1 MDTTTNVGNIEY
13 LGQFPSPQTDP
24 KIKKTEAYGVA
35 WGRAIWTSAERST
48 FSTAFDSDYERI
60 KENVKFARGE
70 HSIEQFKA
78 RAIPSETEYITLN
91 YSISTPLPKMLRI
104 TKQNIYNHPYKPQ
117 VKPYDSIVQTK
128 YEEEKNRVL
137 GKMAIANQVD
147 QLVAAGVA
155 PPELKLDERISSS
168 PRDQKE
174 AQAYLETTFQVL
186 EAIALEKIIR
196 HGFTK
201 NKMPSIE
208 KKMVRDLVENATIAV
223 KAYSDE
229 NYQFKARHIDLLDI
243 ITSYCEMD
251 DFSDMTH
258 VGARKFITVGEFR
271 ERMSGRLSEQQI
283 FEIARQNIGN
293 RVNETGDFKFPNKN
307 YFYELSNEERRAI
320 ESVMI
325 ELFDFECLESDKTTY
340 KQKELETG
348 GYDFVKKSAG
358 YKGTSPKTKAVS
370 GSIEKIYAGTW
381 VVNTDYMLDWGIK
394 PNVVRKIREGV
405 YEEKPCFSYIIR
417 KPNMIEMKNTS
428 MCEEV
433 IPHIEQMIVYS
444 IKLQHFIAVAPPPG
458 FIINTAALTAALPGM
473 GMDNYKP
480 ADAAEITRVLG
491 NSYYSSITEDGEQ
504 LLLNQLPIQYNP
516 ANFGEGVITLVELY
530 NVELAKVKDILGL
543 NQSVDASQPDE
554 RTAVAAQQMAFTAHK
569 SSIKEYQDVYLDVVD
584 EIAER
589 AAYIGQMA
597 IQSNKTPE
605 DIKQLLS
612 TPEFKALKMKEV
624 GELMF
629 NTEIKMLP
637 DAQQK
642 RSMIEKVGFAVQ
654 QGTLD
659 MGAAMMLE
667 NLIEEDLEKAQVMF
681 KRYEEDLAEKKKIE
695 AQEASQMIIQQQQAK
710 AQAEAQRDQLSAQY
724 KLQEIQAEKDL
735 ELRNEKERE
744 EERRKTEAVILD
756 GKKELLRLQAD
767 LEFKYGKDDKKE
779 DSPNRA
785 APPSP
790 KTDVTT

>member
-1 MDTTTNVGNIEY
+1 MDTTKNVGNIEY
-13 LGQFPSPQTDP
+13 LGEFPSPQNDP
-24 KIKKTEAYGVA
+24 KIKKTESYGVA
-35 WGRAIWTSAERST
+35 WASSIWRSAEKST
-48 FSTAFDSDYERI
+48 YSVAFDNDYERI

-70 HSIEQFKA
+70 HSIDQFKS
-78 RAIPSETEYITLN
+78 RAIPSETEYITID
-91 YSISTPLPKMLRI
+91 YSVSTPLPKMLRI
-104 TKQNIYNHPYKPQ
+104 TRQNIYNHPYKPQ
-117 VKPYDSIVQTK
+117 VKPYDSIVETK
-128 YEEEKNRVL
+128 YEEEKNKVL
-137 GKMAIANQVD
+137 GRMVIANQID
-147 QLVAAGVA
+147 ELVSSGVV
-155 PPELKLDERISSS
+155 PEEIKLDNRISSS

-174 AQAYLETTFQVL
+174 AKAYLDTTFQVM

-196 HGFTK
+196 HGFDA
-201 NKMPSIE
+201 NNMPSIE

-223 KAYSDE
+223 KAYADE
-229 NYQFKARHIDLLDI
+229 NQEFKIEHLDLLDI

-271 ERMSGRLSEQQI
+271 ERMSGRIGEQEI
-283 FEIARQNIGN
+283 FEIAKQNIGN
-293 RVNETGDFKFPNKN
+293 RVNKTGDFRFPNKN
-307 YFYELSNEERRAI
+307 YFHELTNSERRAI

-340 KQKELETG
+340 KEKELDTG
-348 GYDFVKKSAG
+348 GFDFSKKSAD
-358 YKGTSPKTKAVS
+358 YKGTSPKTKSVS
-370 GSIEKIYAGTW
+370 GYIEKIYAGTW
-381 VVNTDYMLDWGIK
+381 VVDTNYMLEWGMK
-394 PNVVRKIREGV
+394 PNVIRKIRNGV
-405 YEEKPCFSYIIR
+405 YKEKPCFSYILR
-417 KPNMIEMKNTS
+417 KPNMIEMKNSS

-444 IKLQHFIAVAPPPG
+444 IKLQHFVAVSNPPG
-458 FIINTAALTAALPGM
+458 YIIDIAALVAALPGM

-480 ADAAEITRVLG
+480 SDAAEITRVLG
-491 NSYYSSITEDGEQ
+491 NAYYSSITEDGEQ
-504 LLLNQLPIQYNP
+504 LINQTPVRYNP
-516 ANFGEGVITLVELY
+516 TNLGDGVLALVELY

-569 SSIKEYQDVYLDVVD
+569 SSIKEYQDAYLEVVD
-584 EIAER
+584 EVAER
-589 AAYIGQMA
+589 AAYVGQMA
-597 IQSNKTPE
+597 IQSNKEPE
-605 DIKQLLS
+605 YIKQLLS
-612 TPEFKALKMKEV
+612 APEFKALEMKDV

-637 DAQQK
+637 DSQQK

-659 MGAAMMLE
+659 VDAAIMLE
-667 NLIEEDLEKAQVMF
+667 NLIEEDLDKAQVMF
-681 KRYEEDLAEKKKIE
+681 SRYKEDLAEKKKIE

-710 AQAEAQRDQLSAQY
+710 AQAEAQKEQLSSQY

-779 DSPNRA
+779 DSPNRT